1 MADQLRNSYEIFRL
15 HKTSGVQVQTAE
27 RSQMK
32 DESKR
37 TLVVKLTF
45 TLSLSQRNQLQGK
58 QHKTKKTLNT
68 ITTGW

>member
-45 TLSLSQRNQLQGK
+45 TLSQRNQLQGK